1 MIRVAIN
8 GFGRIGRMVLR
19 AIYENN
25 YKGIKVVAI
34 NNRAKPEVSA
44 FLLSQDSIHGKFKWR
59 VKSTKDEL
67 KIGKD
72 TIQCYHE
79 NDPVNCPWDEEK
91 IDIVFEC
98 TGKFN
103 TKDASHKHIEAGAKK
118 VIVSAPCRDADQTVV
133 YGVNHKSI
141 IKKNEVISVAS
152 CTTNCLAPLAY
163 VINKNFKI
171 EKGYM
176 TTIHSYTS
184 DQRLL
189 DNSHK
194 DLRRARS
201 APNTMVPTSTGAA
214 KSLKLIIPEL
224 DGKIDGISVRVPTP
238 NVSLVQLTFNS
249 KKKINNNLINSAFNK
264 ASKTYLKNVL
274 GTETQ
279 PLVSSDYNHDT
290 RSSIVDIQLTKVMH
304 ENLGTVFAWYDNEW
318 AFSNRMIDVALSIKN
333 KI

>member
-25 YKGIKVVAI
+25 YKSIKVVAI

-44 FLLSQDSIHGKFKWR
+44 FLLSQDSIHGKFKWS

-103 TKDASHKHIEAGAKK
+103 SKDASYKHIEAGAKK
-118 VIVSAPCRDADQTVV
+118 VIVSAPCKDADQTVV

-141 IKKNEVISVAS
+141 IKKHEVISVAS

-249 KKKINNNLINSAFNK
+249 KKKINNNLINSAFTK
-264 ASKTYLKNVL
+264 ASKTYLKSIL

-318 AFSNRMIDVALSIKN
+318 AFSNRMIDVALFIKN

>member
-1 MIRVAIN
+1 M
-8 GFGRIGRMVLR
+8 
-19 AIYENN
+19 
-25 YKGIKVVAI
+25 
-34 NNRAKPEVSA
+34 
-44 FLLSQDSIHGKFKWR
+44 
-59 VKSTKDEL
+59 
-67 KIGKD
+67 
-72 TIQCYHE
+72 
-79 NDPVNCPWDEEK
+79 
-91 IDIVFEC
+91 
-98 TGKFN
+98 
-103 TKDASHKHIEAGAKK
+103 
-118 VIVSAPCRDADQTVV
+118 
-133 YGVNHKSI
+133 
-141 IKKNEVISVAS
+141 ISVAS

-249 KKKINNNLINSAFNK
+249 KKKINNNLINSAFTK
-264 ASKTYLKNVL
+264 ASKTYLKSIL

-279 PLVSSDYNHDT
+279 PFVSSDYNHDT

-318 AFSNRMIDVALSIKN
+318 AFSNRMIDVALFIKN

>member
-44 FLLSQDSIHGKFKWR
+44 FLLSQDSIHGKFKWS

-103 TKDASHKHIEAGAKK
+103 SKDASHKHIEAGAKK
-118 VIVSAPCRDADQTVV
+118 VIVSAPCKDADQTVV

-141 IKKNEVISVAS
+141 IKKHEVISVAS

-249 KKKINNNLINSAFNK
+249 KKKINNNLINNAFIK
-264 ASKTYLKNVL
+264 ASKTYLKNIL

-279 PLVSSDYNHDT
+279 PLVFSDYNHDT

-304 ENLGTVFAWYDNEW
+304 ENLGVVFAWYDNEW